1 MGTLVELREVSKVYG
16 GERPHVALD
25 RVSVEIPSGE
35 VTAVMGPSGSGKSTL
50 LNVIGG
56 LDRPTSGSA
65 IVDGTD
71 LGRLSEAGL
80 ARFRRMRVG
89 IVFQFFNLLNNLTA
103 RDNVLIPA
111 QLAGVKA
118 AVAVRRADDLLDR
131 LGVSELRDA
140 YPARLS
146 GGERQRV
153 AIARALINE
162 PALLLAD
169 EPTGALDSHMGDQVM
184 EIFAELNR
192 SGQTIVLVTHDDR
205 LAHASASRV
214 VRLID
219 GAVLNEE
226 RGIRREMVAVR

>member
-25 RVSVEIPSGE
+25 RVSVEIRSGE

-56 LDRPTSGSA
+56 LDRPTSGLA
-65 IVDGTD
+65 VVDGTD

-111 QLAGVKA
+111 QLAGVKGAIA
-118 AVAVRRADDLLDR
+118 ARRADDLLDR
-131 LGVSELRDA
+131 LGMSELRDA

-226 RGIRREMVAVR
+226 RGMRREMVAVR